1 VKSVLFVCTG
11 NTCRSPMAAALLK
24 HYAEQAG
31 IAVRTASAGL
41 GAFTGDPASE
51 GAVAAMSELG
61 VDLASHRSRKFH
73 PALAEEFDLILVM
86 TKSHKDQLLQL
97 APELAAKVYLLQEY
111 EDSLKSQEE
120 LAETR
125 EKVYGITDP
134 FGGSVEVYRQVR
146 DEISQA
152 VQAIVDAW
160 QQEEGKQ

>member
-1 VKSVLFVCTG
+1 
-11 NTCRSPMAAALLK
+11 
-24 HYAEQAG
+24 
-31 IAVRTASAGL
+31 
-41 GAFTGDPASE
+41 
-51 GAVAAMSELG
+51 MSELG